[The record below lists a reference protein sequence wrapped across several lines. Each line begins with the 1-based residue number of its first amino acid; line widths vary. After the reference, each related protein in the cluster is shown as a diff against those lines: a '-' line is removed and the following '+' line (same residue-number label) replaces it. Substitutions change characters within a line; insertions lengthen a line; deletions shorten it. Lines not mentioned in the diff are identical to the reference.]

1 MKKLNWL
8 AYQVLI
14 VIMAS
19 SLTGCAMVRI
29 IEKSSGI
36 GVTETVRTET
46 RNTSKLERKDVKLNF
61 TPIGNGLGFQLRY
74 QPHYQVERRS
84 ITHQRDDG
92 FGPVSILVGL
102 AETVAFFVAVLKDDW
117 VYLDAQDEFQ
127 ADWSAAKSWQ
137 KALVIGVPLDLLMVA
152 LLSGDHQS
160 TTRWKRFNT
169 RPGSLQ
175 EISHHPVSI
184 SLPQFGYQ
192 STRQTGYNGSFTI
205 STNNLI
211 DIINEVPRISDLNS
225 ALQTKAIK
233 IGASVYFEG
242 EEAEES
248 FTIYERLNRPLFQ
261 ALYKKAEKLR
271 NAQ

>member
-1 MKKLNWL
+1 M
-8 AYQVLI
+8 
-14 VIMAS
+14 
-19 SLTGCAMVRI
+19 
-29 IEKSSGI
+29 
-36 GVTETVRTET
+36 
-46 RNTSKLERKDVKLNF
+46 KLNF

-84 ITHQRDDG
+84 IVHQRDDG

-102 AETVAFFVAVLKDDW
+102 AETVAFFVAVLKGDW
-117 VYLDAQDEFQ
+117 IYLDAQDELQ
-127 ADWSAAKSWQ
+127 VDWSAAKSWQ

-184 SLPQFGYQ
+184 SLPQFGYKD
-192 STRQTGYNGSFTI
+192 THHTDYNGSFTI
-205 STNNLI
+205 PTNDLI

-225 ALQTKAIK
+225 ALQTKAIE
-233 IGASVYFEG
+233 IGVSVNFEG
-242 EEAEES
+242 EE
-248 FTIYERLNRPLFQ
+248 TKDLFRYMSDP
-261 ALYKKAEKLR
+261 AVR
-271 NAQ
+271 CSGF